1 MSSLARLIR
10 QTPGNY
16 TRSGLDVWFRPHR
29 DHLNSSGTLA
39 KTASFFQ
46 SHEFSTEQELRKDAH
61 KWDTV
66 MHNSQRKRA
75 SSLSHPVFDIHYNA
89 RSGGHSAGDSPR
101 IRYAMVITVQ
111 ISKVPD
117 LYEQVLRTYAT
128 QLEALQPAI
137 DLRLFT

>member
-1 MSSLARLIR
+1 M
-10 QTPGNY
+10 
-16 TRSGLDVWFRPHR
+16 WFRPHR
-29 DHLNSSGTLA
+29 DALNSSGTLA

-46 SHEFSTEQELRKDAH
+46 NHDFSTEQELRRDAH

-66 MHNSQRKRA
+66 MHASHRKRT

-89 RSGGHSAGDSPR
+89 RSGGHSAGDSPK
-101 IRYAMVITVQ
+101 IRYAMVITVRMP
-111 ISKVPD
+111 KVRD